1 MLKSVMK
8 NNLLDFNNKLFQQ
21 TSGTTISIMSTPP
34 YACIYMD
41 RVEQD
46 FWEIQEL
53 LPLLRFRLHGKK
65 ELKAYGEIY

>member
-46 FWEIQEL
+46 F
-53 LPLLRFRLHGKK
+53 
-65 ELKAYGEIY
+65 